1 MNTQTQFWSATD
13 VKIVQAD
20 SGKIEAIHSPTAKKF
35 QITRGVL
42 ALLSYLQTPR
52 SLGEIKD
59 TLSGQYQE
67 DEILKTV
74 SFLVQNHLILTE
86 NTKGNFHIR
95 KSNYTL
101 FGLPEY
107 SNTTPKDETEVVLV
121 GVPFGYGNGTDTRC
135 SWFPSNLRSFLK
147 SKNIELNNPQELVD
161 FRFVSSLADLSHL
174 ERLVEKNEIKDWGD
188 LHIGSH
194 EYPHVVYQKISDVSA
209 DLVGKNIKPFFIGG
223 DHSITFPILRGINK
237 AFAKDFQVLQ
247 FDAHTDT
254 YSVGSKGE
262 SSTHHHGNFMT
273 EAMKLPHL
281 KKVTQL
287 GIRGLSNYA
296 RSLSDNAKQK
306 VLWADEVKHKL
317 WTNQDFE
324 IDDSLPVYITFDID
338 FLDGAFAPGTATPV
352 YNGFSYNETAL
363 LLEKILPPLNI
374 IGFDIVEVNPKISAE
389 VNTIEIASNLILLFS
404 NFAQRRA

>member
-1 MNTQTQFWSATD
+1 MNTQAHFWSATD

-35 QITRGVL
+35 QITKGVSV
-42 ALLSYLQTPR
+42 LLNYLQTPR
-52 SLGEIKD
+52 SFDEIKD
-59 TLSGQYQE
+59 SLLSQYKE
-67 DEILKTV
+67 DEIIKTV
-74 SFLVQNHLILTE
+74 NFLVQNHLILTE

-101 FGLPEY
+101 FGLQEY
-107 SNTTPKDETEVVLV
+107 SNTTPKNETEVVLV
-121 GVPFGYGNGTDTRC
+121 GIPFGYGNGTDTRC

-147 SKNIELNNPQELVD
+147 SKNVELNNKQEPVD
-161 FRFVSSLADLSHL
+161 FRFVSSLADLSNL
-174 ERLVEKNEIKDWGD
+174 EDLIDKNELKDWGD

-194 EYPHVVYQKISDVSA
+194 EYPHVVYQKISDVSSE
-209 DLVGKNIKPFFIGG
+209 LIGKKIKPFFIGG
-223 DHSITFPILRGINK
+223 DHSITFPILRGVDK
-237 AFAKDFQVLQ
+237 ALGKDFQVLQ

-296 RSLSDNAKQK
+296 RSLSDNPKQK
-306 VLWADEVKHKL
+306 IFWADEVKHKL
-317 WTNQDFE
+317 WTNQDFG
-324 IDDSLPVYITFDID
+324 IDNSLPVYITFDID

-352 YNGFSYNETAL
+352 YNGFTYNETAL
-363 LLEKILPPLNI
+363 LLEKILPPLNV
-374 IGFDIVEVNPKISAE
+374 IGFDIVEVNPKISPE
-389 VNTIEIASNLILLFS
+389 INTIEIASNLILLLS
-404 NFAQRRA
+404 NFAQRRI